1 MASTYLTRAQTSGS
15 RTTAT
20 ISVWLKRAGLG
31 TNCDV
36 YSACA
41 SNIPSG
47 NPDDALHFNT
57 NDTLTF
63 TFYGD
68 GTNGVDNGTLTTNRR
83 FTDTNAWY
91 HIVAV
96 YDTTNSTSGDRLRLY
111 INGVR
116 ETSFGTANYP
126 SQNTNSGGMN
136 NSSITL
142 CLGQRGNS
150 AQYFDGCMSHFH
162 FIDGT
167 AYNSDTF
174 GSTDATT
181 GEWKINTS
189 PSVTYGTNGF
199 FILKDG
205 NSGTDQSGQ
214 SNNLTVGGGTLTKTE
229 DCPSNVFATL
239 NPLSIF
245 GGNNSPTLSNG
256 NTTLSTVN
264 SDAHKGL
271 FMSSLG
277 MTQGSGKFYC
287 EIKAEEAQRLAIG
300 VCNKNVF
307 LSSNSPDGQ
316 SNQAAITYYY
326 SGHVY
331 YDSNGEVS
339 GASSFA
345 NNDILGIALDMENNR
360 LFFHKNGTYMNSG
373 DPTSSTGN
381 VLTFTNAAQYV
392 ENHEEMF
399 FFVSDLSTSGT
410 GKALVNFGNG
420 YFGTTAVSSAGTNA
434 SGNGIF
440 EYDVPTGY
448 TALSTKGL
456 NE

>member
-239 NPLSIF
+239 NPLSTK
-245 GGNNSPTLSNG
+245 SALSHG
-256 NTTLSTVN
+256 NTEAEHSTGGTTYET
-264 SDAHKGL
+264 STTT
-271 FMSSLG
+271 LG
-277 MTQGSGKFYC
+277 MTSGKYYC
-287 EIKAEEAQRLAIG
+287 EAKITFDNNYPAFGITSTNSIEATKLESDWLG
-300 VCNKNVF
+300 KT
-307 LSSNSPDGQ
+307 SNSYGYFLDGIIYNNGSSIASGQ
-316 SNQAAITYYY
+316 ST
-326 SGHVY
+326 
-331 YDSNGEVS
+331 
-339 GASSFA
+339 FA
-345 NNDILGIALDMENNR
+345 TNDIIAMALDLDSTQNT
-360 LFFHKNGTYMNSG
+360 LKFYKNGSLINTTNITTNSDG
-373 DPTSSTGN
+373 WLFGTTHNSSKTGGRSK
-381 VLTFTNAAQYV
+381 F
-392 ENHEEMF
+392 
-399 FFVSDLSTSGT
+399 
-410 GKALVNFGNG
+410 NFGNG
-420 YFGTTAVSSAGTNA
+420 YFRSDAVSSAGTNA
-434 SGNGIF
+434 SGIGIF
-440 EYDVPTGY
+440 EYGVPSGY